1 MLYTVGDRID
11 LTHLNSPQ
19 QQAERQVAKR
29 VIDRHDRYV
38 DGTKISFL
46 KMAKNLIV
54 LDIVEPPIALHVA
67 VGV

>member
-1 MLYTVGDRID
+1 MLYTVGERID

-19 QQAERQVAKR
+19 QQAERQVARR

-38 DGTKISFL
+38 SGTKISFL
-46 KMAKNLIV
+46 KMAKSLV
-54 LDIVEPPIALHVA
+54 VMDIVEPPIALHVA